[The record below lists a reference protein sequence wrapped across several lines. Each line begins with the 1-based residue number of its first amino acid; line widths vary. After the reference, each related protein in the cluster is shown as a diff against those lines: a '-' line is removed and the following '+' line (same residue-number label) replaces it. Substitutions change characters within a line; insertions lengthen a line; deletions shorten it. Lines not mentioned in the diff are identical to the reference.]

1 MEPKLTDRE
10 NTTSRSGILQD
21 SARSGLCFAI
31 WITASLTHEWFL
43 GFLHYRDGVDLLY
56 LPHSLR
62 IALVLAFGLS
72 GVLGVCLATA
82 TLILF
87 AMTPDFAGSDANL
100 QSFIMTATQV
110 FIDKPSTLA
119 SLILQALAS
128 GCCGWLALRILVPG
142 RQASYAG
149 MIMNLD
155 LRTIL
160 SVVTI
165 ASVINS
171 GVHVGAWLLLDAD
184 LGDASARFS
193 VMLTGDVLGGV
204 LGLVLIALSTR
215 LFAREGKMT

>member
-87 AMTPDFAGSDANL
+87 AMTPDFASKHSL
-100 QSFIMTATQV
+100 QDVAVGWHCES
-110 FIDKPSTLA
+110 SC
-119 SLILQALAS
+119 QA
-128 GCCGWLALRILVPG
+128 GK
-142 RQASYAG
+142 
-149 MIMNLD
+149 
-155 LRTIL
+155 
-160 SVVTI
+160 
-165 ASVINS
+165 
-171 GVHVGAWLLLDAD
+171 LLMRA
-184 LGDASARFS
+184 
-193 VMLTGDVLGGV
+193 
-204 LGLVLIALSTR
+204 
-215 LFAREGKMT
+215 